1 MLSLPILIL
10 LAVVFLGLWV
20 VLMFNG
26 LVTAKTRVEEAQ
38 SDVEVQL
45 KRRYDLIPNLLS
57 SVKGYAKHEEGVFT
71 KVTEARAQAMS
82 ADKAH
87 KAEAEQAL
95 SASVRSL
102 MLVAE
107 AYPELKASDN
117 FRHLQS
123 ELVDAEDKIQAA
135 RRFYNAGV
143 RDFNTKLQVFPTNL
157 LANALGF
164 RAFSFYDAPEES
176 EALPKVEF

>member
-1 MLSLPILIL
+1 
-10 LAVVFLGLWV
+10 
-20 VLMFNG
+20 
-26 LVTAKTRVEEAQ
+26 
-38 SDVEVQL
+38 
-45 KRRYDLIPNLLS
+45 
-57 SVKGYAKHEEGVFT
+57 
-71 KVTEARAQAMS
+71 
-82 ADKAH
+82 
-87 KAEAEQAL
+87 
-95 SASVRSL
+95 